1 MVQGGSTIT
10 QQLAKNLFLT
20 PDRTMGRKI
29 QEAMLAIWLER
40 TYSKNQILTA
50 YPNRVYLGAGTYGVD
65 AAAQTYFNK
74 PATEVN
80 LREAAILAG
89 LLKAPSRYS
98 PTTNPDKAAER
109 AGWSW
114 LDAGCRL
121 HHRGRHSGDALG
133 PADAPPQAEGEGDRY
148 FADWVADQVAGFIGK
163 EHDDVVVH
171 TTMDRR
177 PQRAAER
184 RLGGAVRARPWR
196 RGPSRGPWWRWGRT
210 GRVGH

>member
-29 QEAMLAIWLER
+29 QEAMLALWLER

-50 YPNRVYLGAGTYGVD
+50 YLNRVYLGAGTYGVD

-98 PTTNPDKAAER
+98 PTTNPDKAAG
-109 AGWSW
+109 AGRRGAGRH
-114 LDAGCRL
+114 AGCRL
-121 HHRGRHSGDALG
+121 HHRGRHQGDARG
-133 PADAPPQAEGEGDRY
+133 PSDAPAE
-148 FADWVADQVAGFIGK
+148 AGGR
-163 EHDDVVVH
+163 
-171 TTMDRR
+171 RR
-177 PQRAAER
+177 PLFR
-184 RLGGAVRARPWR
+184 RLGRRSGRRLHRQGA
-196 RGPSRGPWWRWGRT
+196 
-210 GRVGH
+210 